1 METSTNKI
9 HKEHPMQEEQE
20 KKIIHSFKVII
31 LHLFQIFKN
40 VNFYTLV
47 ILIDDRKQHS
57 NSR

>member
-9 HKEHPMQEEQE
+9 HKEQQMQEEQE

-40 VNFYTLV
+40 VNF
-47 ILIDDRKQHS
+47 ILLLY
-57 NSR
+57 